1 MKWAGQIKCYVV
13 LSIANAVAD
22 MSVIKRH
29 GAWKS
34 SNVAEGYVDDSL
46 ENKNKICKLLVGGE
60 DQENTLH
67 IKKKHQNDV
76 NK

>member
-34 SNVAEGYVDDSL
+34 SNVADSL

-67 IKKKHQNDV
+67 IKKKNI
-76 NK
+76 KMM